1 MCLCPLSIFDMVLE
15 ASAQGRMG
23 VHVLCDFVVKQ
34 VSNSSMYVMFHL
46 GH

>member
-15 ASAQGRMG
+15 AFAQSQLH

-34 VSNSSMYVMFHL
+34 VSNSSMYVMFSL
-46 GH
+46 GR

>member
-15 ASAQGRMG
+15 AFGQGPMG

-34 VSNSSMYVMFHL
+34 VSNSSMYVMFSL
-46 GH
+46 GR